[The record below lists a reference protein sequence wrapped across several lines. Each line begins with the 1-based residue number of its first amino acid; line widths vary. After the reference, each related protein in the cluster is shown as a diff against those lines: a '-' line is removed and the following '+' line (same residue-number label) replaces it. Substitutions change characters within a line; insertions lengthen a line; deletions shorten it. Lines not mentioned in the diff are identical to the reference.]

1 MKAPQKALS
10 ASQRG
15 DFRMSGWIE
24 VIAGSMYSGKT
35 EELIRRVK
43 RAQYAKMKVQV
54 FKPAIDDRYHLTNVT
69 SHDQNQ
75 FHATP
80 LKSINDIWDHV
91 NDDTKVVG
99 FDEGQFFTMDLVP
112 VCRDLAARGVRVI
125 VAGLDMDW
133 KAQPFEPI
141 PTLMAIAEDVTKHR
155 AICMTCGE
163 LATYTQKIGGSSES
177 QVEVGSQ
184 QFYEARCRLHFKP
197 KVEEIKPHL
206 NANSDLSLI

>member
-1 MKAPQKALS
+1 
-10 ASQRG
+10 
-15 DFRMSGWIE
+15 MSGWIE

-54 FKPAIDDRYHLTNVT
+54 FKPAIDDRYHATNVT

-75 FHATP
+75 VQATP
-80 LKSINDIWDHV
+80 LTSINEIWKFLNH
-91 NDDTKVVG
+91 DTKVVG
-99 FDEGQFFTMDLVP
+99 FDEGQFFTKDLVQI
-112 VCRDLAARGVRVI
+112 CRDLTARGVRVI

-141 PTLMAIAEDVTKHR
+141 PTLMAIAEEVTKHR
-155 AICMTCGE
+155 AICMSCGE
-163 LATYTQKIGGSSES
+163 LATYTQKIGGSDS

-197 KVEEIKPHL
+197 KVEEIKTNL
-206 NANSDLSLI
+206 STNIDLSPL

>member
-1 MKAPQKALS
+1 
-10 ASQRG
+10 
-15 DFRMSGWIE
+15 MSGWIE

-54 FKPAIDDRYHLTNVT
+54 FKPVIDDRYHLTNVT

-75 FHATP
+75 FIATP
-80 LKSINDIWDHV
+80 LKSIHDLWNHLQ
-91 NDDTKVVG
+91 DDTKVVG
-99 FDEGQFFTMDLVP
+99 FDEGQFFTMDLVQT
-112 VCRDLAARGVRVI
+112 CRDLAARGVRVI

-163 LATYTQKIGGSSES
+163 LATYTQKIGGSAES

-184 QFYEARCRLHFKP
+184 QFYEARCRLHFQA
-197 KVEEIKPHL
+197 KVEQIKYIPTT
-206 NANSDLSLI
+206 NTDLSLI

>member
-1 MKAPQKALS
+1 
-10 ASQRG
+10 
-15 DFRMSGWIE
+15 MSGWIE
-24 VIAGSMYSGKT
+24 VVAGSMYSGKT

-54 FKPAIDDRYHLTNVT
+54 FKPIIDDRYHATNVT

-75 FHATP
+75 IHATP
-80 LKSINDIWDHV
+80 LKEISEVWNHLK
-91 NDDTKVVG
+91 DDTQVVG
-99 FDEGQFFTMDLVP
+99 FDEGQFFTMELVQ

-163 LATYTQKIGGSSES
+163 LATYTQKIGGSADS

-184 QFYEARCRLHFKP
+184 QFYEARCRVHFKP
-197 KVEEIKPHL
+197 KVEEITPHL
-206 NANSDLSLI
+206 SGKLDLSLI

>member
-1 MKAPQKALS
+1 
-10 ASQRG
+10 
-15 DFRMSGWIE
+15 MSGWIE

-54 FKPAIDDRYHLTNVT
+54 FKPAIDDRYHVTNVT

-75 FHATP
+75 IFATP
-80 LKSINDIWDHV
+80 LKSIHDIWDHLQ
-91 NDDTKVVG
+91 DDTKVVG
-99 FDEGQFFTMDLVP
+99 FDEGQFLTMDLVK

-184 QFYEARCRLHFKP
+184 QFYEARCRIHFQP
-197 KVEEIKPHL
+197 KVEEIKTYLTL
-206 NANSDLSLI
+206 NTDLSLI

>member
-1 MKAPQKALS
+1 
-10 ASQRG
+10 
-15 DFRMSGWIE
+15 MSGWIE

-54 FKPAIDDRYHLTNVT
+54 FKPSLDDRYHVTNVT

-75 FHATP
+75 FHAIP
-80 LKSINDIWDHV
+80 LKNIIDIWDHLKE
-91 NDDTKVVG
+91 DTQVVG
-99 FDEGQFFTMDLVP
+99 FDEGQFFTLELVN

-141 PTLMAIAEDVTKHR
+141 PTLMAIAEDVTKQR

-163 LATYTQKIGGSSES
+163 LATYTQKIGGDSES
-177 QVEVGSQ
+177 QVQVGSQ

-197 KVEEIKPHL
+197 KVEEIKAYL
-206 NANSDLSLI
+206 VRNTDLSRA

>member
-1 MKAPQKALS
+1 
-10 ASQRG
+10 
-15 DFRMSGWIE
+15 MSGWIE

-54 FKPAIDDRYHLTNVT
+54 FKPAIDNRYDLTNVT
-69 SHDQNQ
+69 SHDQNE
-75 FHATP
+75 FGATP
-80 LKSINDIWDHV
+80 LKSINDVWDYL
-91 NDDTKVVG
+91 NLDTRVVG
-99 FDEGQFFTMDLVP
+99 FDEGQFFTMDLVQ
-112 VCRDLAARGVRVI
+112 VCRDLAARGLRVI

-163 LATYTQKIGGSSES
+163 LATYTQKIGGSEKA

-197 KVEEIKPHL
+197 KVEELQGQKLLHT
-206 NANSDLSLI
+206 DLSPN

>member
-1 MKAPQKALS
+1 
-10 ASQRG
+10 
-15 DFRMSGWIE
+15 MSGWIE

-54 FKPAIDDRYHLTNVT
+54 FKPAIDDRYHITNVT

-75 FHATP
+75 FQAIP
-80 LKSINDIWDHV
+80 LKSINDIWQNL

-99 FDEGQFFTMDLVP
+99 FDEGQFFTFELVQI
-112 VCRDLAARGVRVI
+112 CRDLAARGVRVI

-163 LATYTQKIGGSSES
+163 LATYTQKIGGSAES

-197 KVEEIKPHL
+197 KVEEIKLHLRPHT
-206 NANSDLSLI
+206 DLSLI